1 MSPTVPLPTV
11 TNKLRLLP
19 ALLAA
24 LRRHQECPSSEI
36 DVKAELLLDLH
47 CETPPTPLLAE
58 LAAGVA
64 ANAVAHVD
72 AMPPS
77 LPDERRAALLEEARA
92 THARTLACVATLREQ
107 CAPRIWPDPALL
119 NSLALELR
127 AQRAEP
133 TTPARSASAVL
144 DATAVARKSLR
155 RSSGRASAGRRRGC
169 AVSRAASCAR
179 PQAGKGVKAEFDAL
193 VVESGRIAWIVEAKA
208 GSACL
213 VDDLPRLLAARKVLA
228 AAEAVDVRVGR
239 GGVERLAVPAAPAL
253 AYVIGA
259 AESFDD
265 AFARSAAA
273 STRGALVDGMMRA
286 SGSDMSWLAP
296 CEGGGGLDLLGRG
309 PSPSTCSTRSP
320 PRSRARGERGEF
332 VRRREGA
339 GACARATAG
348 TCSGFDVRPAFGRH
362 TPPPANAARPWCSG
376 PDSRGDAHFVC
387 VRPAGTS

>member
-1 MSPTVPLPTV
+1 MKQLPLTFSRPLAPSTAHVSAEDVIGNSWRLIIADTPLPTV

-24 LRRHQECPSSEI
+24 LRRHESCPSSEI
-36 DVKAELLLDLH
+36 DVKAELLIELH
-47 CETPPTPLLAE
+47 CDTPPTPLLAE

-72 AMPPS
+72 AMPPT

-107 CAPRIWPDPALL
+107 CAPRLWPAPALL

-133 TTPARSASAVL
+133 TTPSRSASAEL
-144 DATAVARKSLR
+144 DATR
-155 RSSGRASAGRRRGC
+155 GRAQEAAALEWARERWPPPC
-169 AVSRAASCAR
+169 TVLASCELCG

-228 AAEAVDVRVGR
+228 AAAAVDVRVGR
-239 GGVERLAVPAAPAL
+239 GDVERLAVPAPPAL

-265 AFARSAAA
+265 AFTRSAAA
-273 STRGALVDGMMRA
+273 STRGALVDRMMRA
-286 SGSDMSWLAP
+286 SGSDMSWLTP
-296 CEGGGGLDLLGRG
+296 SVGGGASATFSAEAVAECQQRLDALAAEV
-309 PSPSTCSTRSP
+309 
-320 PRSRARGERGEF
+320 RALGERGELI
-332 VRRREGA
+332 VVA
-339 GACARATAG
+339 SVSADSNKG
-348 TCSGFDVRPAFGRH
+348 TP
-362 TPPPANAARPWCSG
+362 
-376 PDSRGDAHFVC
+376 
-387 VRPAGTS
+387 